1 MAILKT
7 RYPKYRALLALK
19 EKIEPEPALVLTK
32 DGWGPLPELRTSEVR
47 FIRRS
52 EFPYVYL
59 ELQDFVRL
67 VQSDLGLDSVLKID
81 DNIQIGTYNKG
92 DHYGWHRD
100 GRTLSLSILLS
111 DNFTGG
117 RLEFRELGAPKLGR
131 AGDAVFFTDTLHRV
145 KPVLTGA
152 RDSLVVWWI

>member
-1 MAILKT
+1 MAFLKT
-7 RYPKYRALLALK
+7 RYPKYKELLALK
-19 EKIEPEPALVLTK
+19 DLIPNEPALVSTAT
-32 DGWGPLPELRTSEVR
+32 GWRGVPDLRTSEVR

-52 EFPYVYL
+52 EFAWVYTDMQAL
-59 ELQDFVRL
+59 VRS

-111 DNFTGG
+111 DNFSGG
-117 RLEFRELGAPKLGR
+117 RLEFKEPGAPKLGR

-145 KPVLTGA
+145 KPVLTGV
-152 RDSLVVWWI
+152 RDSLVVWWT